1 MFLYHKTQNVILC
14 YPFET

>member
-1 MFLYHKTQNVILC
+1 MFLYHKTQDVILC